1 MMHYDLIVIGSGPAG
16 EKGAA
21 KAAYYGKKVAVV
33 ERASYLGGTGLN
45 TGTIPSKTLRETA
58 LYFSG
63 LKQRGLYGIDYSLKQ
78 GLTVSHLMH
87 REAQVIETERCI
99 VEENL
104 RRHAIE
110 LIRGD
115 AYFLDASTICLRET
129 GERIT
134 ADTFLLATGSTP
146 YHPPGIP
153 IDHQTIYDSDSILRM
168 DSIPSS
174 LLVLG
179 AGVVGIE
186 YASLFA
192 ALDVQVTVVDVR
204 DAILPMLDNEI
215 RDRLQR
221 YLEELG
227 VKFSLGKR
235 YSSVS
240 VSDGSVRVELE
251 DGGLLRAEKALFAAG
266 RRACTSGMGLE
277 EVGVQISSR
286 GEVQVNDR
294 FETTVKGIYAAGDVI
309 GRPGLASFAME
320 QARMA
325 MIYALNLE
333 YRESCSSVMPF
344 AIYAIPELS
353 MAGLTEE
360 ECKRQGIEYAVG
372 RALYRNNPRG
382 QIIGDE
388 TGMLKL
394 VFRRSDRIVIGVH
407 IIGEL
412 ASELIHLGAEAISY
426 QRPLDSFLSAVYNY
440 PTLTDLYKY
449 AAYDGLGVL
458 ERNS

>member
-1 MMHYDLIVIGSGPAG
+1 MHYDLIVIGSGPAG

-21 KAAYYGKKVAVV
+21 KAAYHGKKVAVV

-78 GLTVSHLMH
+78 GLTVSQLMH
-87 REAQVIETERCI
+87 REAQVIERERCI

-104 RRHAIE
+104 RRHGIS

-115 AYFLDASTICLRET
+115 AYLLNANTISLRET

-134 ADTFLLATGSTP
+134 ADTLLIATGSTP
-146 YHPPGIP
+146 YHAPDIP
-153 IDHQTIYDSDSILRM
+153 IDHQSMYDSDSILRM
-168 DSIPSS
+168 DRIPSS

-192 ALDVQVTVVDVR
+192 ALDVKVTVVDVKE
-204 DAILPMLDNEI
+204 AILPVLDDEI
-215 RDRLQR
+215 RDRLQA

-227 VKFSLGKR
+227 VTFSLGDR
-235 YSSVS
+235 YSSIGIT
-240 VSDGSVRVELE
+240 DGGVEIELE
-251 DGGLLRAEKALFAAG
+251 DGGLLKAEKALFAAG
-266 RRACTSGMGLE
+266 RKACTAGMGLE
-277 EVGVQISSR
+277 EIGVQLSSR
-286 GEVQVNDR
+286 GEIQVDER
-294 FETTVKGIYAAGDVI
+294 FETTVRGIYAAGDVI

-325 MIYALNLE
+325 IIHAFNLE
-333 YRESCSSVMPF
+333 YRESCASLIPF
-344 AIYAIPELS
+344 AIYAIPEVS

-360 ECKRQGIEYAVG
+360 ECQRQEFDYVVG
-372 RALYRNNPRG
+372 RALYRDNARG

-388 TGMLKL
+388 VGMLKL
-394 VFRRSDRIVIGVH
+394 VFRRSDRKVVGVH

-412 ASELIHLGAEAISY
+412 ASELVHLGAEAIAS
-426 QRPLDSFLSAVYNY
+426 QRTVDCFLRAVYNY

-458 ERNS
+458 ERGS